1 MGMKKIEQAMAR
13 NKSGIFDAGAFS
25 NWFEVP
31 TDYVKDF
38 AKTVRDTISD
48 PVIDMTGGTVADK
61 TCVRVRCCY
70 RDLPKLV
77 DICKM
82 WEGKVVVMD

>member
-1 MGMKKIEQAMAR
+1 MGMKRIESAMAR

-31 TDYVKDF
+31 TELCNDF
-38 AKTVRDTISD
+38 IKTVQDTIPN
-48 PVIDMTGGTVADK
+48 PVVDMSGGTVSDR

-70 RDLPKLV
+70 RDLPLLV

-82 WEGKVVVMD
+82 WEGKVVVLD